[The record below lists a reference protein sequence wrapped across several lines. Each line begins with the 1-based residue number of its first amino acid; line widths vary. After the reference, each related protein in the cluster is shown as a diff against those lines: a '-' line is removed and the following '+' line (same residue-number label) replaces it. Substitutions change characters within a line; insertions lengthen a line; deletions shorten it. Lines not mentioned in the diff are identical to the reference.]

1 MNKKQTAV
9 EWLVQ
14 ENIIKKVWWYE
25 KQLYLCTMKEI
36 IAKLKQ
42 LSNLDYCQSA
52 EDMQYRLEE
61 INDILN
67 TEYPEIEESEE

>member
-1 MNKKQTAV
+1 MILSLYHNRNKMKNY
-9 EWLVQ
+9 Q
-14 ENIIKKVWWYE
+14 ELSQKYFK
-25 KQLYLCTMKEI
+25 KEI
-36 IAKLKQ
+36 VAKLKQ

-67 TEYPEIEESEE
+67 AEYPEIEESEE

>member
-1 MNKKQTAV
+1 
-9 EWLVQ
+9 
-14 ENIIKKVWWYE
+14 
-25 KQLYLCTMKEI
+25 MKEI
-36 IAKLKQ
+36 VAKLKQ

-67 TEYPEIEESEE
+67 AEYPEIEESEE